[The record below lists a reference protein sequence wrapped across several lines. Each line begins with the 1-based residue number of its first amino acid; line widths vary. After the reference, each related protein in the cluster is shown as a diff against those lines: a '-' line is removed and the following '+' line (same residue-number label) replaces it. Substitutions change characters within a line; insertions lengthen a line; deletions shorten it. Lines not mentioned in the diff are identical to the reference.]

1 LERKSKTIINKIKF
15 KTKIISDF
23 DDFLDKINKE
33 KIKISKTQEFINGGT
48 LLELN
53 ELMET
58 DQLSECHNRTPQ
70 YKYLLLNFFY
80 YLALA
85 GKVLKIDYS
94 RSTKYLIKG
103 KNFDAYKQL
112 SESEKYLFLLETFW
126 LDCDLEKMQTPKN
139 DNNIEINL
147 ERYLNKLMAN
157 EDLIVNDQL
166 KFYLG
171 AFLKYLNYLGLWR
184 IDFMKLRLTEAGKS
198 IIPILINNWS
208 FRDYNLP
215 FLRKI
220 GYEFGIYGVRIAYQ
234 NPFWIDFADIFPEI
248 SGTIPRVVGKKVQG
262 NYIFE
267 IKLGKVWRKVKIAAS
282 AALADLHQAIQAAFD
297 FDDDHLYSFFMSNK
311 PWDGPGYGRIEEG
324 RGFNAVEKKLSEL
337 GLEVG
342 QEFLYIFDY
351 GTEWRFKIKTESY
364 LDEVELEQ
372 AEIIGSKGENPV
384 QYPF

>member
-1 LERKSKTIINKIKF
+1 LERKAKTIINKIKF
-15 KTKIISDF
+15 ETKIISDF
-23 DDFLDKINKE
+23 DNFLDKINKE

-58 DQLSECHNRTPQ
+58 DQLSECHNRIPQ

-351 GTEWRFKIKTESY
+351 GTEWRFKIKIESY